1 MYICEVLRKES
12 NNKLK
17 INIMFK
23 GLVKI
28 IKTVRFENGSAR
40 QFTVNGVNVIIDD
53 AGKGRGFDTF
63 FRTSKK
69 KIHDPKRFLILAG
82 KKSVSAHE
90 VKSGLFHLHRLGA
103 LNLFVFGFNSC
114 GKCGGT
120 GNIGCQT
127 DAGTCWKCNGI
138 GLTK

>member
-69 KIHDPKRFLILAG
+69 KIHNPKRFLIAVG
-82 KKSVSAHE
+82 
-90 VKSGLFHLHRLGA
+90 GLFHLHRLGA
-103 LNLFVFGFNSC
+103 LNLFVFGFDTC